1 LATEVEFW
9 VKSPD
14 NRADVEKLSTSQ
26 ALKEQY
32 WKRTIGSVRAALEE
46 SLILLERY
54 GLEPEMGHKEVGG
67 VPSKLKRSNEFTH
80 VMEQIEVVWKFDM
93 AVQSADNEIIAKD
106 LVYDIFT
113 KHGLD
118 VTFKAKPIDGVA
130 GSGEHHH
137 IGIALKLKSGKIVNL
152 FSPKE
157 MDQDFVNSFGYA
169 ALMGILKNY
178 PMIHPF
184 AASTNDSFNRLKPGF
199 EAPVCIVSSLGHIPG
214 IPSRNRTVLVGLV
227 RDIHNPYATRFELRS
242 PNPSTNT
249 YLVTSAIT
257 QAILDA
263 FDKLIIEN
271 KMDAKAL
278 YSEFSKKAGEAS
290 VYLPSDR
297 EFRSELDV
305 FEEYTAEERD
315 ALFGIPPKTVW
326 ENIQQFEAFNGSEIL
341 SKDAIFTP
349 AIIKSYMAGIKAQWM
364 TELKERIVQRDI
376 ELLRSLVVLHEK
388 DLMNELDKTRWDEIY
403 DMKVCLMKDTYTRK
417 SLFSQLSETIDTGNY
432 EKASELQIKLNSEI
446 TRITNLYRVYKR
458 NIINL

>member
-1 LATEVEFW
+1 
-9 VKSPD
+9 
-14 NRADVEKLSTSQ
+14 
-26 ALKEQY
+26 
-32 WKRTIGSVRAALEE
+32 
-46 SLILLERY
+46 
-54 GLEPEMGHKEVGG
+54 
-67 VPSKLKRSNEFTH
+67 
-80 VMEQIEVVWKFDM
+80 
-93 AVQSADNEIIAKD
+93 
-106 LVYDIFT
+106 
-113 KHGLD
+113 
-118 VTFKAKPIDGVA
+118 
-130 GSGEHHH
+130 
-137 IGIALKLKSGKIVNL
+137 
-152 FSPKE
+152 
-157 MDQDFVNSFGYA
+157 
-169 ALMGILKNY
+169 
-178 PMIHPF
+178 
-184 AASTNDSFNRLKPGF
+184 
-199 EAPVCIVSSLGHIPG
+199 
-214 IPSRNRTVLVGLV
+214 
-227 RDIHNPYATRFELRS
+227 
-242 PNPSTNT
+242 
-249 YLVTSAIT
+249 
-257 QAILDA
+257 
-263 FDKLIIEN
+263 
-271 KMDAKAL
+271 MDAKAL